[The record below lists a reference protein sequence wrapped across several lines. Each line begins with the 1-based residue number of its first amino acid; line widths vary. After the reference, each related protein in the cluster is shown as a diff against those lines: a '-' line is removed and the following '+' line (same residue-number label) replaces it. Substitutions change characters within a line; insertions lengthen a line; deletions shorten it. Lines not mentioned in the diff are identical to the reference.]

1 MINRTK
7 NRKGVARW
15 AAGLIMLT
23 MLALSVTITGCGGGA
38 TTTITTAG
46 STTVQPIAERLA
58 NAFMTDN
65 PDVKVI
71 IQGGGSSTGVKSCGD
86 GTVDIGMASRELKS
100 SEPALVTHVLA
111 RDGIAI
117 VTNTG
122 NSVSGLT
129 KEQVRQIYDGTITNW
144 NQVGGPDKSI
154 IVVSREEGSGTRDAF
169 QELVMG
175 EALITSGAILQP
187 SNGTIKTAVSSTPY
201 SIGYLSFGYLD
212 SAVKSLAIDG
222 VAGTVE
228 NVKNGTYSVN
238 RPLLLLTKTQPTGA
252 VADFID
258 FCLSAEGQT
267 IVEDEGY
274 ISVQ

>member
-1 MINRTK
+1 MISRTK
-7 NRKGVARW
+7 NRKGVVRW
-15 AAGLIMLT
+15 AAGLAMLT
-23 MLALSVTITGCGGGA
+23 ILALSVTITGCGGGA
-38 TTTITTAG
+38 TTSVTTAG
-46 STTVQPIAERLA
+46 STTVQPIAEKLA
-58 NAFMTDN
+58 NAFMTGS

-117 VTNTG
+117 ITNNG
-122 NSVSGLT
+122 NSVGGLT
-129 KEQVRQIYDGTITNW
+129 KEEVRQIYDGTITNW
-144 NQVGGPDKSI
+144 NQVGGTDKSI

-175 EALITSGAILQP
+175 SSLITSGAILQP

-212 SAVKSLAIDG
+212 SAVKTLAVDG
-222 VAGTVE
+222 VTGTVE
-228 NVKNGTYSVN
+228 NVKNGTYPVS
-238 RPLLLLTKTQPTGA
+238 RPLLFLTKSQPTGA
-252 VADFID
+252 VKDFID
-258 FCLSAEGQT
+258 FCLSDEGQS
-267 IVEDEGY
+267 IIEDDGY

>member
-1 MINRTK
+1 MI
-7 NRKGVARW
+7 VAV
-15 AAGLIMLT
+15 
-23 MLALSVTITGCGGGA
+23 SVTITGCGGGA

-46 STTVQPIAERLA
+46 STTVQPVAERLA
-58 NAFMTDN
+58 NAFMAGS

-100 SEPALVTHVLA
+100 SEPALVTHTLA

-117 VTNTG
+117 ITNNG

-175 EALITSGAILQP
+175 SSLITSSAILQP
-187 SNGTIKTAVSSTPY
+187 SNGTIKTAVSGTPY

-212 SAVKSLAIDG
+212 SAVKSLAVDG
-222 VAGTVE
+222 VAGTVD
-228 NVKNGTYSVN
+228 NVKNGTYSVS
-238 RPLLLLTKTQPTGA
+238 RPLLFLTKSQPTGA
-252 VADFID
+252 VKEFID
-258 FCLSAEGQT
+258 FCLSAEGQA
-267 IVEDEGY
+267 IIEDEGY
-274 ISVQ
+274 ISVH

>member
-1 MINRTK
+1 MHSWLKKIGRT
-7 NRKGVARW
+7 RW
-15 AAGLIMLT
+15 AAGFVMLT
-23 MLALSVTITGCGGGA
+23 LIAVSIAAIGCGGGA
-38 TTTITTAG
+38 TTTITSAG

-58 NAFMTDN
+58 NAFTIDN

-71 IQGGGSSTGVKSCGD
+71 IQGGGSSTGVKSCDD

-117 VTNTG
+117 ITNTG

-129 KEQVRQIYDGTITNW
+129 KEQVKEIFAGNVTNW

-154 IVVSREEGSGTRDAF
+154 IVISREEGSGTRDAF

-175 EALITSGAILQP
+175 SSLITSGAILQP

-201 SIGYLSFGYLD
+201 SIGYLSFGYID

-228 NVKNGTYSVN
+228 NVKNGTYSIN
-238 RPLLLLTKTQPTGA
+238 RPLLLLTKTQPAGA
-252 VADFID
+252 VKEFID
-258 FCLSAEGQT
+258 FCLSAEGQS

-274 ISVQ
+274 ISVH